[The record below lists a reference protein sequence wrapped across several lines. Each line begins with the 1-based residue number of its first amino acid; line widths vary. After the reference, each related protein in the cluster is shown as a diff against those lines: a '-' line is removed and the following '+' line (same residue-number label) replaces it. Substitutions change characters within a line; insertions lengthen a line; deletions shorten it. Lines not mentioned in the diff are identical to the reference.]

1 LAEFKF
7 QYTHKG
13 EENNMGVITISRG
26 SYSKGKETAEKL
38 ARRLGYECISRD
50 ILLETS
56 VNFNINEIK
65 LIRAIH
71 DAPSVFERFEH
82 GKQKYIIFIREAFLK
97 HIRKDNVI
105 YHGLAGHFF
114 CQGIPNILKVRINAN
129 LEDRIK
135 EEMRREHIS
144 EKEARHILKKDDEER
159 RKWGMHLYG
168 IDTKDPALYD
178 IVLHIDNL
186 KVDDAVEILAGI
198 AKRPCFQTTRES
210 RMIIED
216 YHLTAQAQET
226 LFDRFPA
233 AQVKCKNGVVFVA
246 IETTLSREQE
256 DINNIIGGLKEK
268 NIDGIKDVKV
278 NAVLLDSGD

>member
-1 LAEFKF
+1 
-7 QYTHKG
+7 
-13 EENNMGVITISRG
+13 MGVITISRG

-38 ARRLGYECISRD
+38 AQRLGYECISRD

-56 VNFNINEIK
+56 AHFNINELK

-71 DAPSVFERFEH
+71 DAPSILDRFKH
-82 GKQKYIIFIREAFLK
+82 GKEKYIIFIREAFLE

-114 CQGIPNILKVRINAN
+114 CQGIPNILKVRIIAN

-135 EEMRREHIS
+135 EEMRREHIP

-159 RKWGMHLYG
+159 RKWGMYLYG

-178 IVLHIDNL
+178 VVLHIDNL
-186 KVDDAVEILAGI
+186 GVDDAVEILADM
-198 AKRPCFQTTRES
+198 AKRPCFQPTAES
-210 RMIIED
+210 QKMIDD
-216 YHLTAQAQET
+216 YHLAAIAQEI

-233 AQVKCKNGVVFVA
+233 AQVKCKNGVVFVT
-246 IETTLSREQE
+246 IETIL
-256 DINNIIGGLKEK
+256 I
-268 NIDGIKDVKV
+268 
-278 NAVLLDSGD
+278 SGARGYKPDHLYP